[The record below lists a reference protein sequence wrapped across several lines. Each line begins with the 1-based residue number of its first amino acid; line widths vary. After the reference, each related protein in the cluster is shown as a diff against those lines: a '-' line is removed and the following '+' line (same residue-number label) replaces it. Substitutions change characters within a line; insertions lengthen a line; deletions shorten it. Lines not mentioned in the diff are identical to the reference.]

1 METLQNSSAPCAPAA
16 GTSTA
21 LVISYFA
28 VVLLVTWL
36 ANLLNKNKG

>member
-1 METLQNSSAPCAPAA
+1 MRNGS
-16 GTSTA
+16 GHFTSA

-28 VVLLVTWL
+28 VVLIVTWL